1 MCGKSDLNFCFSFCF
16 YKKNN
21 LFISWLTLFSA
32 RLRFRNCVVVAVFR
46 ATARARASARA
57 CAREREKA
65 PESAKSTRER
75 ARARARERHTELS
88 WLLLSQGSQE
98 SRVFLHSN
106 SNMPEFGT
114 SNSAQQV
121 LTSLFSDLFSATSVL
136 CLLASIVFFLLLR
149 GRSTRGAAAAAKS
162 RNLRQHDD
170 ELQQL
175 STWGQQLP
183 PGSMGLPLIGETLYY
198 SRSMKTSKPT
208 FMADHRK
215 K

>member
-1 MCGKSDLNFCFSFCF
+1 M
-16 YKKNN
+16 
-21 LFISWLTLFSA
+21 A
-32 RLRFRNCVVVAVFR
+32 
-46 ATARARASARA
+46 
-57 CAREREKA
+57 
-65 PESAKSTRER
+65 
-75 ARARARERHTELS
+75 
-88 WLLLSQGSQE
+88 
-98 SRVFLHSN
+98 
-106 SNMPEFGT
+106 EFGT

-121 LTSLFSDLFSATSVL
+121 LTSLFSHLFSATSVL

-149 GRSTRGAAAAAKS
+149 GRSTRGAAAAKS